1 MIAPPKYSVLIVD
14 DDYAILQVF
23 KRIFERKGYQVTL
36 AQEGKDAK
44 QKLSTAHFDVALIDL
59 CLPDMEGT
67 ELFPYIEKSST
78 DTLKIVLTGKTYL
91 QDTVHGADAFI
102 AKPID
107 PARLLSII
115 DTKIKHRNLEP

>member
-1 MIAPPKYSVLIVD
+1 VLIVD
-14 DDYAILQVF
+14 DDYAILHVF

-44 QKLSTAHFDVALIDL
+44 QKLSAAHFDVALIDL

-67 ELFPYIEKSST
+67 ELFPYIEQSST
-78 DTLKIVLTGKTYL
+78 DTLKIVLSGKTYL
-91 QDTVHGADAFI
+91 QDTVQGADAFI
-102 AKPID
+102 AKPVD
-107 PARLLSII
+107 PARLLSIV